1 MLSTDQ
7 ISVLQHIVDNEE
19 ELIIALAEE
28 NNIKS
33 DASIGVAHFLLGD
46 ANNFSKMSSHQQ
58 FHYENSIKPLIYK
71 VLCDGMLGEHEDG
84 SSSCIGDEFI
94 DEESLLGAYIE
105 QDMRCQHCKQSAE
118 TWHVNNP

>member
-7 ISVLQHIVDNEE
+7 INVLQHIVDNEE
-19 ELIIALAEE
+19 DLIIALAEE

-58 FHYENSIKPLIYK
+58 FHYENSIKPLIHK

>member
-7 ISVLQHIVDNEE
+7 ISVLQNILDNEE

-33 DASIGVAHFLLGD
+33 DASIGVAHFLLAD
-46 ANNFSKMSSHQQ
+46 VNNFSKMSTHQN

-71 VLCDGMLGEHEDG
+71 VLCDGML
-84 SSSCIGDEFI
+84 
-94 DEESLLGAYIE
+94 ESMKMVHLHVLVMDLLMKKVY
-105 QDMRCQHCKQSAE
+105 
-118 TWHVNNP
+118 

>member
-7 ISVLQHIVDNEE
+7 ISVLQYIVDNQE

-33 DASIGVAHFLLGD
+33 DASLGVAHFLLGD
-46 ANNFSKMSSHQQ
+46 ANNFSKMSSHQK
-58 FHYENSIKPLIYK
+58 FHYENSIKPLIYR

-84 SSSCIGDEFI
+84 SSSCIGDGFI
-94 DEESLLGAYIE
+94 DEESLFGAYLE
-105 QDMRCQHCKQSAE
+105 QDMRCQHCVQSAD
-118 TWHVNNP
+118 TWHANNP

>member
-7 ISVLQHIVDNEE
+7 ISVLQNILDNEE

-33 DASIGVAHFLLGD
+33 DASIGVAHFLLAD
-46 ANNFSKMSSHQQ
+46 VNNFSKMSTHQN

-84 SSSCIGDEFI
+84 SSSCIGDGFI
-94 DEESLLGAYIE
+94 DEESLLGGL
-105 QDMRCQHCKQSAE
+105 H
-118 TWHVNNP
+118 

>member
-19 ELIIALAEE
+19 DLIIVLAEE

-58 FHYENSIKPLIYK
+58 FHYENSIKPLIHK